1 MAPSPQTNLPQGFSV
16 YQSALG
22 EPLQFFPNL
31 GTQQL
36 DDLISSFLPGPTSIK
51 DKRIAVTVDF
61 FEHALTTGQN
71 FKFYPVHA
79 VTMASPMSASP
90 SLDSSL
96 EASPV
101 TPSWDW
107 TTSASTSPASSSS
120 WQHTKVNSTPGRA
133 TDFSKLPGMKILT
146 KDGRDV
152 TNLASRG
159 SKTKAQRDHAHL
171 MRIIKACDDCRRRKV
186 RCDPSHRKQSAA
198 QTAQSPVSPGSES
211 SKKRSRPSPTQPTL
225 SPARQ
230 KENPLPGEHV
240 MLVDELMSSTTSS
253 FDFDSLLSFSDADA
267 MESFPAAAPTDW
279 DPFVQFSPMDVGQD
293 ANFFPDLENC
303 ISPSSLS
310 MSHSEGLQPQWQ
322 HVQHGVG
329 AHLAAAD
336 SLDIPD
342 NSPGDSFLGHS
353 GSTSEDDDFSLFL
366 SSSQFAEDAH
376 RLPVGSSAPLSRPK
390 LPECPPPSQ
399 DVFSGDFV
407 GGWEPAPFEEPL
419 QLNAGTSVG
428 GERYSPDLDDGG
440 AMSHPGLNSTSS
452 KAESVADR
460 DVIRHANVL
469 NVLRRDVFSSRTQNN
484 VGPRHALS
492 PSRLRLTVLK
502 QHSSNHVPASSLT
515 RPPTKVRLPLV
526 KYMISQLTQQQELP
540 DSLVSHPILASR
552 NSNVRPLVSLN
563 SSPRLTCDKNPQPS
577 SITSDHLSIS
587 TTSIPGHY
595 LPPSNVGKQ
604 DPYQREPSLTWPK
617 AGHSQFVLSH
627 QTQQCEGASVHR
639 FALSELPQISRG
651 ERLAESHAPLLS
663 RTRTALQETA
673 ANMAAVASTSTKP
686 TGSNTHSPANSPDTL
701 HAHVGALQSATGGYV
716 SEEIDCRVNNMQQ
729 SDVLDG
735 AVAVS
740 TSSHQQRSPALSPA
754 HSPDSAHAQLGALQS
769 VESRYASSDIDR
781 GARRVQQ
788 SNGADVSVGESKP
801 SIPLTSAAKSSE
813 SSHSHVG
820 VLRSESPRCP
830 AVNVESAA
838 DNSGDSQRRNEER
851 TSFPVASPQPMP
863 GDSSIAGFNWVPLLP
878 VDNSVTSNRSNPQGL
893 EESMRHRQK
902 ASILTLATIKA
913 IVFMVEFAAL
923 LLSLHSAIISTC
935 SGFGNVFGMAS
946 NATNTASKPKMALR
960 PLTAPKCSVTFR
972 TKRTLSSRMSWTAR
986 CTNTTQK
993 GPRYQPTWSSRFPL
1007 SKITWHQPV
1016 KF

>member
-36 DDLISSFLPGPTSIK
+36 DDLINSFLPGPTSIK

-96 EASPV
+96 DASPV

-366 SSSQFAEDAH
+366 SSSQFSEDAH

-399 DVFSGDFV
+399 DVFGGDFV

-484 VGPRHALS
+484 
-492 PSRLRLTVLK
+492 

-515 RPPTKVRLPLV
+515 RPPTK
-526 KYMISQLTQQQELP
+526 ELP

-552 NSNVRPLVSLN
+552 NSN
-563 SSPRLTCDKNPQPS
+563 NPQPS

-595 LPPSNVGKQ
+595 LPPSN
-604 DPYQREPSLTWPK
+604 